1 MKKNCAAGVK
11 RERASES
18 ITAVRGLDVSERAL
32 RRTTGVGC
40 LTSWEQEHPG
50 KNHEGNMAVND
61 GPMTGVREVRGRIL
75 ISGQRFICLA
85 LPHVHVVAMGK
96 GGRDESQSRSA
107 CNGSQGRIRERL
119 HGRTVVIRP
128 WVDVCSS
135 AEYSLEV
142 LREASRASRRL
153 FYSEVGLDG
162 AVDPR
167 SSELEAEDR

>member
-1 MKKNCAAGVK
+1 
-11 RERASES
+11 
-18 ITAVRGLDVSERAL
+18 
-32 RRTTGVGC
+32 
-40 LTSWEQEHPG
+40 
-50 KNHEGNMAVND
+50 MAVND

-96 GGRDESQSRSA
+96 GGRDESQNRST

-135 AEYSLEV
+135 AEYSLDV
-142 LREASRASRRL
+142 LREASRASRRS
-153 FYSEVGLDG
+153 FYSEVGWTAL
-162 AVDPR
+162 
-167 SSELEAEDR
+167 LTQDRLS